1 MSEIYPYLTYIALL
15 LKKDCPVLQCRNAPN
30 LITHSIIDGH
40 LVVSIF
46 FFLLYKHSCTSS
58 FWWICM
64 LISIE
69 CMPRTGI
76 IGS

>member
-46 FFLLYKHSCTSS
+46 FFYCINILVHLLFGGYVCS
-58 FWWICM
+58 FLLSVCPG
-64 LISIE
+64 LE
-69 CMPRTGI
+69 
-76 IGS
+76 